1 MFFRKFAYTLM
12 IILAALLFPGCASES
27 VLDIGSPQVSESVLD
42 IGSPQVSEDM
52 GFDEVANY
60 ISEHHEL
67 PPNYITKKEAKELG
81 WEPNEGNL
89 HEVAPGKSIGGD
101 VFRNRE
107 GLLPNKKG
115 RIWYEADINYT
126 GGRRGSDR
134 ILYSNDGLIYQTTDH
149 YKSFEQLK

>member
-1 MFFRKFAYTLM
+1 MFFRKMAYTLF
-12 IILAALLFPGCASES
+12 IIIAALMFTGCTSQSLF
-27 VLDIGSPQVSESVLD
+27 DTGSPQAVSE
-42 IGSPQVSEDM
+42 EM

-60 ISEHHEL
+60 ISEHNEL
-67 PPNYITKKEAKELG
+67 PPNYMTKKEARELG
-81 WEPNEGNL
+81 WVPSEGNL

-115 RIWYEADINYT
+115 RIWYEADIHYS

-149 YKSFEQLK
+149 YKSFEQIKQTEE

>member
-1 MFFRKFAYTLM
+1 MFFRKMAYTLF
-12 IILAALLFPGCASES
+12 IIIAALMFTGCTSQSLF
-27 VLDIGSPQVSESVLD
+27 DTGSPQVVL
-42 IGSPQVSEDM
+42 EDM
-52 GFDEVANY
+52 GFHEVANY
-60 ISEHHEL
+60 ISEHNEL
-67 PPNYITKKEAKELG
+67 PPNYITKKEARELG
-81 WEPNEGNL
+81 WEPSEGNL

-115 RIWYEADINYT
+115 RIWYEADIHYS

-149 YKSFEQLK
+149 YKSFEQITQTEE

>member
-1 MFFRKFAYTLM
+1 MFFRKMAYTLF
-12 IILAALLFPGCASES
+12 IIIAALMFTGCTSQSLF
-27 VLDIGSPQVSESVLD
+27 DTGSPQV
-42 IGSPQVSEDM
+42 VSEDM
-52 GFDEVANY
+52 GFNEVANY
-60 ISEHHEL
+60 ISEHNEL
-67 PPNYITKKEAKELG
+67 PPNYITKKEARELG
-81 WEPNEGNL
+81 WEPSEGNL

-115 RIWYEADINYT
+115 RIWYEADIHYS

-149 YKSFEQLK
+149 YKSFEQITQTEE

>member
-1 MFFRKFAYTLM
+1 MFFRKMAYTLF
-12 IILAALLFPGCASES
+12 IIIAALMFTGCTSQPLF
-27 VLDIGSPQVSESVLD
+27 DTDSPQV
-42 IGSPQVSEDM
+42 VSEDM
-52 GFDEVANY
+52 GFNEVANY
-60 ISEHHEL
+60 ISEHNEL
-67 PPNYITKKEAKELG
+67 PPNYITKNEARELG
-81 WEPNEGNL
+81 WEPSEGNL

-115 RIWYEADINYT
+115 RIWYEADIHYS

-149 YKSFEQLK
+149 YKSFEQITHTEE

>member
-1 MFFRKFAYTLM
+1 MFFRKFAYTLV
-12 IILAALLFPGCASES
+12 IILAALLFSGCTSES
-27 VLDIGSPQVSESVLD
+27 LRDL
-42 IGSPQVSEDM
+42 GSPQVSEDM
-52 GFDEVANY
+52 GFDEVADY
-60 ISEHHEL
+60 ISEHNEL
-67 PPNYITKKEAKELG
+67 PPNYITKKEARELG
-81 WEPNEGNL
+81 WEPSEGNL
-89 HEVAPGKSIGGD
+89 REVAPGKSIGGD

-115 RIWYEADINYT
+115 RIWYEADINYS